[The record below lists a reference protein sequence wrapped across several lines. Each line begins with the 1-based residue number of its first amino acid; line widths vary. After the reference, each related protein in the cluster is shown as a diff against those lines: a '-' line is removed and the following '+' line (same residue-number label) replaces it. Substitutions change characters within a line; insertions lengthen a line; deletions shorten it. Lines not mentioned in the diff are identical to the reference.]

1 MKIIEFSR
9 ESARKVF
16 GLWKRSHELPVMN
29 SDYALLRTD
38 LTSMFNSIRDEVT
51 DDRAEY
57 TTDVLYGLKLYEY
70 IGQKTWFNLRLAAND
85 GFWRYIAVAVI
96 PNIVGERWGDNRENY
111 FWKQSNR
118 LWPKTVWWFIHLT
131 WHNSSEETKRIL
143 LQKHFNSDTIQGI
156 VERTGKKGTYVEVY
170 REIISQ
176 YSLLDYSVIL
186 KFKKQKSHLS

>member
-1 MKIIEFSR
+1 MTGILRIMKIIEFSR

-70 IGQKTWFNLRLAAND
+70 FGQKTWFNLRLAAND

-118 LWPKTVWWFIHLT
+118 LWPNTVWWFIHLT

-143 LQKHFNSDTIQGI
+143 LQKHFDNNTFYYEL
-156 VERTGKKGTYVEVY
+156 VEQLY
-170 REIISQ
+170 
-176 YSLLDYSVIL
+176 
-186 KFKKQKSHLS
+186 HL